1 MSYYLLDPVLK
12 LSTMNTVVVILSTC
26 MCDRDLV
33 CVHAPVC
40 THASVCSEV
49 ENYLHMLCY
58 AKLYESYGNLFKIL
72 IFSVKSTAHNNVI
85 AYENSILTLEMRGNK
100 HTFSCH
106 MVVEILNQHLATR
119 R

>member
-1 MSYYLLDPVLK
+1 M
-12 LSTMNTVVVILSTC
+12 
-26 MCDRDLV
+26 

-40 THASVCSEV
+40 TYASVCSEV
-49 ENYLHMLCY
+49 ESYLHMLCY

-85 AYENSILTLEMRGNK
+85 ADKSSILTWEMWGNR

-106 MVVEILNQHLATR
+106 MVVEIPNQHLATR